1 MQAKN
6 GGSRV
11 QIAATGQLRIAVI
24 LPCLNEATAIREVV
38 ASFRATLPTAD
49 IFVID
54 NGSTD
59 GTAEIAE
66 AAGANVLIET
76 ARGKGNAVR
85 RAFTAIDA
93 DVYVVAD
100 GDGTYDESQAYRL
113 IELLRRYRLDMV
125 VGARRK
131 TACDAF
137 RSGHEWGNRL
147 FNRTLKTLFGSSF
160 RDVFSGYRVL
170 SHRYVKSFPAL
181 SSGFEIETEMTIH
194 AILLRMP
201 VLEVDCNY
209 KARAVGSA
217 SKLKTYRDG
226 VRILWAIVN
235 LLRQHRPLL
244 FFSIA
249 SAIFLGAGSAL
260 FSPVFVEYLRTGLVP
275 RMPTLIVSISIGV
288 ICVLL
293 MVCGLILDT
302 TTRTQLELRRLIYL
316 NALRMVSAVKREA

>member
-1 MQAKN
+1 M
-6 GGSRV
+6 
-11 QIAATGQLRIAVI
+11 I

-38 ASFRATLPTAD
+38 GSFRATLPTAD

-59 GTAEIAE
+59 STAEIAE

-113 IELLRRYRLDMV
+113 VELLRHHRLDMV

-131 TACDAF
+131 AACDAF

-147 FNRTLKTLFGSSF
+147 FNRTLKTLFGSAF
-160 RDVFSGYRVL
+160 RDAFSGYRVL

-181 SSGFEIETEMTIH
+181 SNGFEIETEMTIH

-201 VLEVDCNY
+201 VLEVDCDY
-209 KARAVGSA
+209 RARAVGSA

-226 VRILWAIVN
+226 VRILWTIVN

-260 FSPVFVEYLRTGLVP
+260 FCPVFAEYLRTGLVP
-275 RMPTLIVSISIGV
+275 RLPTLIVSISIAV

-316 NALRMVSAVKREA
+316 NALRMAAAVKREA

>member
-1 MQAKN
+1 VR
-6 GGSRV
+6 S
-11 QIAATGQLRIAVI
+11 AATGQFRIAVI
-24 LPCLNEATAIREVV
+24 LPCLNEAAAIREVV
-38 ASFRATLPTAD
+38 ERFRTTLPTAD

-113 IELLRRYRLDMV
+113 IELLRHHRLDMV
-125 VGARRK
+125 VGTRRK
-131 TACDAF
+131 VACDAF
-137 RSGHEWGNRL
+137 RSGHEWGNQL
-147 FNRTLKTLFGSSF
+147 FSRTLKTLFGSDF

-181 SSGFEIETEMTIH
+181 SSGFEIETEMTVH

-201 VLEVDCNY
+201 VLEVDCDY
-209 KARAVGSA
+209 RARAVGSA

-226 VRILWAIVN
+226 IRILWTIVN

-249 SAIFLGAGSAL
+249 SAFFLGAGGAL
-260 FSPVFVEYLRTGLVP
+260 FYPVFAEYLRTGLVS
-275 RMPTLIVSISIGV
+275 RMPTLVVSIGVAV

-316 NALRMVSAVKREA
+316 NALRVASAVKREV

>member
-1 MQAKN
+1 MGLAVTD
-6 GGSRV
+6 R
-11 QIAATGQLRIAVI
+11 LRIAVI
-24 LPCLNEATAIREVV
+24 LPCLNEATAIGEVV
-38 ASFRATLPTAD
+38 GNFRSALPTAD

-54 NGSTD
+54 NDSTD
-59 GTAEIAE
+59 GTAEAAE
-66 AAGANVLIET
+66 AAGAKVLIET

-100 GDGTYDESQAYRL
+100 GDGTYDEGQAYRL
-113 IELLRRYRLDMV
+113 IELLRHHRLDMV

-131 TACDAF
+131 AARDAF
-137 RSGHEWGNRL
+137 RSGHEWGNRI
-147 FNRTLKTLFGSSF
+147 FNRTLKALFGSTF
-160 RDVFSGYRVL
+160 RDMFSGYRVL

-181 SSGFEIETEMTIH
+181 SSGFEIETEMAIH

-201 VLEVDCNY
+201 VLEVDCDY
-209 KARAVGSA
+209 GARSTGSA

-226 VRILWAIVN
+226 IRIVWTIVN

-244 FFSIA
+244 FFSLA
-249 SAIFLGAGSAL
+249 SALFLGVGSAL
-260 FSPVFVEYLRTGLVP
+260 FYPVLAEYLRTGLVP
-275 RMPTLIVSISIGV
+275 RMPTLIVSIGIAV

-302 TTRTQLELRRLIYL
+302 TTRTQLELRRLMYL
-316 NALRMVSAVKREA
+316 NALRAASAVKHEA